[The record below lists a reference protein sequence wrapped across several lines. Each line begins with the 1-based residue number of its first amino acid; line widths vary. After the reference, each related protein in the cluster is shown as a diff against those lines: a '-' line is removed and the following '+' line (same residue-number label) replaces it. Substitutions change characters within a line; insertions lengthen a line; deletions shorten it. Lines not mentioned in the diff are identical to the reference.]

1 MMPLEH
7 DELLTQCQILENETV
22 MRAKEVN
29 QRSEAESKETK
40 HAGML

>member
-1 MMPLEH
+1 MSTLQC
-7 DELLTQCQILENETV
+7 DELLTQSKILEEEIV
-22 MRAKEVN
+22 MRAKEAD